1 MRRGFAVHFGIP
13 WITVFIGNMLAGT
26 WFEWTKNFLYRVG
39 LSKMVSSVVF
49 GSTESTY
56 PISESCLLKPLSSSS
71 CWSPLLG
78 WPHGGS
84 AATQPWT
91 GAAGSSASVNPRHLR
106 PWAKFW
112 PLTEKSEDPLHH
124 KMPHDLQSGC
134 HFVASCVGSQ
144 CFAGHHQQCVQ
155 NISPQA
161 PLLERSHLVGLMY
174 PEAMPSY
181 WKCRGASRMRLCEEL
196 SSPEALM

>member
-1 MRRGFAVHFGIP
+1 MDRSCRVFGQRESK
-13 WITVFIGNMLAGT
+13 AS
-26 WFEWTKNFLYRVG
+26 KA
-39 LSKMVSSVVF
+39 LSKILAPHREIP
-49 GSTESTY
+49 G
-56 PISESCLLKPLSSSS
+56 P
-71 CWSPLLG
+71 SPPQNNL
-78 WPHGGS
+78 
-84 AATQPWT
+84 
-91 GAAGSSASVNPRHLR
+91 
-106 PWAKFW
+106 
-112 PLTEKSEDPLHH
+112 
-124 KMPHDLQSGC
+124 DLQSGC

-196 SSPEALM
+196 GVQKLWCKLNEKEQSPSVCAQALARSDGVGKSSKHLDGANAGRTLLNFIVLQFHKANCGLDNIEFFKG